1 MPKKQHPL
9 PIPKELPPCDGP
21 KLNLFEHHDCEIEW
35 IERIGWEEGMGPPNE
50 GYVFRV
56 KINKVE
62 YALKVFKFH
71 NPIGTKWSWGMLIGY
86 DVPLHT
92 VTYYRDPFYNEC
104 RAYGRIREPL
114 KGKRKLSDVAVP
126 CHGFLFLSDR
136 DQQYLDDNGYELW
149 SSIIDPSYQEKTIEG
164 FRYRAI
170 VKDLASSGPG
180 VTGDNLGKV
189 FNRTVAMNQHKIV
202 NCDIRLDNFRDG
214 KIVDFGNSFTS
225 PHIIMDSLRAAD
237 IDFHRAWDRMMFDQ
251 MPFKGKLVHNHLLID
266 PAGAILPRS
275 SADYQPL
282 RCAIRAAVFDALAVS
297 RDTFDSVFVFT
308 DFQSDDEIGSAV
320 MGEYRAMAA
329 RRDCT
334 FVPITLTCSK
344 EENLRRLDSSEGS
357 VHGNLTDAELV
368 ARLRDNAVM
377 HQSPGDPFQLELDL
391 TELDADAAARMVHQ
405 HILEVCVE
413 LGKEGH

>member
-1 MPKKQHPL
+1 MPKKQRPL

-21 KLNLFEHHDCEIEW
+21 KLNLFEHHECEIEW

-56 KINKVE
+56 KINKIE

-71 NPIGTKWSWGMLIGY
+71 NPIGTKWSWGMRIGY
-86 DVPLHT
+86 DVPLQT
-92 VTYYRDPFYNEC
+92 VAYYKDPFYNEC
-104 RAYGRIREPL
+104 QAYGRFREPL

-149 SSIIDPSYQEKTIEG
+149 SSISDPSYQEKTIEG

-170 VKDLASSGPG
+170 VKDLASPELG

-189 FNRTVAMNQHKIV
+189 LKRIVAMNQHKIV

-251 MPFKGKLVHNHLLID
+251 MPFKGKPVHNHLRID
-266 PAGAILPRS
+266 PAGSILPLS

-297 RDTFDSVFVFT
+297 RDTFDSVFVLT
-308 DFQSDDEIGSAV
+308 DFQSDEIGNAV

-329 RRDCT
+329 RRGCT
-334 FVPITLTCSK
+334 FVSITFTCSK
-344 EENLRRLDSSEGS
+344 EENLRRLVSSERS
-357 VHGNLTDAELV
+357 VHGKLTDSELA
-368 ARLRDNAVM
+368 ARLRNNAVT

-405 HILEVCVE
+405 HTLEVCVE
-413 LGKEGH
+413 LGTE

>member
-1 MPKKQHPL
+1 M
-9 PIPKELPPCDGP
+9 
-21 KLNLFEHHDCEIEW
+21 
-35 IERIGWEEGMGPPNE
+35 
-50 GYVFRV
+50 
-56 KINKVE
+56 
-62 YALKVFKFH
+62 
-71 NPIGTKWSWGMLIGY
+71 
-86 DVPLHT
+86 PLHT

-251 MPFKGKLVHNHLLID
+251 MVIDERIPNPKRVLALHPMDLRPRFLGGKPVK
-266 PAGAILPRS
+266 
-275 SADYQPL
+275 Y
-282 RCAIRAAVFDALAVS
+282 
-297 RDTFDSVFVFT
+297 
-308 DFQSDDEIGSAV
+308 
-320 MGEYRAMAA
+320 
-329 RRDCT
+329 
-334 FVPITLTCSK
+334 
-344 EENLRRLDSSEGS
+344 
-357 VHGNLTDAELV
+357 
-368 ARLRDNAVM
+368 
-377 HQSPGDPFQLELDL
+377 
-391 TELDADAAARMVHQ
+391 
-405 HILEVCVE
+405 
-413 LGKEGH
+413 